1 MINLSDRYLKK
12 KQKKG
17 RKIPNNPRLKKN
29 PNKYKQLEKTA
40 TTYEQ

>member
-12 KQKKG
+12 KKKREG
-17 RKIPNNPRLKKN
+17 KSQTIQDLKKT
-29 PNKYKQLEKTA
+29 NKYKQLEKTA

>member
-12 KQKKG
+12 KKREGKSQT
-17 RKIPNNPRLKKN
+17 IQDLKKT